1 MKESEYI
8 TGFLA
13 YMREVI
19 TRLNIATANE
29 LEANAQTQDILHR
42 LETEDDCNDET
53 ARLGIL
59 LREVRR
65 KRRVARDKREAL
77 TPIVDWLTN
86 NGTAI
91 NSLDRT
97 LGEVRKIEKRQGN
110 RAYAPRTDILEHPA
124 TVETK
129 EVEDHDL

>member
-65 KRRVARDKREAL
+65 KRRVAKDKREVL
-77 TPIVDWLTN
+77 TPIVDWAKDNEGLISRLN
-86 NGTAI
+86 
-91 NSLDRT
+91 RT
-97 LGEVRKIEKRQGN
+97 LGEVRKIEERQAI
-110 RAYAPRTDILEHPA
+110 RAYVPRTDILEQPA
-124 TVETK
+124 EAKDVLH
-129 EVEDHDL
+129 HDL

>member
-42 LETEDDCNDET
+42 LESCCGRFGGN
-53 ARLGIL
+53 AGLQRISGKCL
-59 LREVRR
+59 LR
-65 KRRVARDKREAL
+65 L
-77 TPIVDWLTN
+77 WI
-86 NGTAI
+86 G
-91 NSLDRT
+91 
-97 LGEVRKIEKRQGN
+97 
-110 RAYAPRTDILEHPA
+110 
-124 TVETK
+124 
-129 EVEDHDL
+129 

>member
-65 KRRVARDKREAL
+65 KRRGAKDKREVL
-77 TPIVDWLTN
+77 TPIVDWAKDNEGLISRLN
-86 NGTAI
+86 
-91 NSLDRT
+91 RT
-97 LGEVRKIEKRQGN
+97 LGEVRKIEERQAI
-110 RAYAPRTDILEHPA
+110 RAYVPRTDILEQPA
-124 TVETK
+124 EAKDVLH
-129 EVEDHDL
+129 HDL